1 MNGNVSERVV
11 IDHIGHQGDGVVRG
25 EGTPVFVPYTLPGE
39 TVEIERSNERAVLR
53 AVITPSAERI
63 EPICPHFGICGG
75 CALQHWQEA
84 GYRAWKRE
92 LVVAALKQA
101 GVTAEVAALVDAH
114 GEGRRRAVLHA
125 RRGGGTGLTVGF
137 AGRRSHA
144 IVPIERCPVL
154 AKPLARV
161 FEIGRR
167 VAEILAPKEKP
178 LDLHFT
184 ATEGG
189 LDLDVRGSGP
199 LNAKMI
205 SALARIAAEEKL
217 ARLTRHGEVV
227 AQLAEPVLRIGTAR
241 VLLPA
246 GSFLQATAAGEAAL
260 AAAVQEAVGG
270 AKNIADL
277 FSGVGTFAL
286 RLAGKAKV
294 FAADGDKNAIA
305 ALLRAAKTPGLKPVD
320 AIVRDLFRRPLVD
333 AELKKFDAV
342 VLDPPRQGAEAQ
354 ARELARSKVPLVVYV
369 SCGPA
374 TFARDAKILC
384 TAGYRITRVTPVDQ
398 FRYSAHVEL
407 VGVFARD

>member
-53 AVITPSAERI
+53 AVIAPSAKRI

-137 AGRRSHA
+137 AGRRSHT

-260 AAAVQEAVGG
+260 AEAVQEAVGS

-305 ALLRAAKTPGLKPVD
+305 ALLRAAKTPGLKPVE

-333 AELKKFDAV
+333 AELKKFDAI

>member
-1 MNGNVSERVV
+1 MNGNVSERVI

-25 EGTPVFVPYTLPGE
+25 EGAPIFVSYTLPGE
-39 TVEIERSNERAVLR
+39 TVEIERAGERAVLR
-53 AVITPSAERI
+53 AVIAPSAERI
-63 EPICPHFGICGG
+63 APICPHFGVCGG

-101 GVTAEVAALVDAH
+101 GVTAEVGALIDAH

-199 LNAKMI
+199 LNTKMI
-205 SALARIAAEEKL
+205 AALARIAAEEKL

-246 GSFLQATAAGEAAL
+246 GSFLQATVAGEAAL
-260 AAAVQEAVGG
+260 AEAVQEAASG

-305 ALLRAAKTPGLKPVD
+305 ALLRAAKTPGLKPVE

-333 AELKKFDAV
+333 AELKKLDAV

-369 SCGPA
+369 SCSPA

-384 TAGYRITRVTPVDQ
+384 AAGYRLTRVTPVDQ

-407 VGVFARD
+407 VGVFERA

>member
-25 EGTPVFVPYTLPGE
+25 EGVPLFVPYTLPGE
-39 TVEIERSNERAVLR
+39 TVEIERSNERALLR
-53 AVITPSAERI
+53 AVIAPSAERI
-63 EPICPHFGICGG
+63 APICPHFGICGG

-101 GVTAEVAALVDAH
+101 GVTAEVGALIDAH

-199 LNAKMI
+199 LNTKMI
-205 SALARIAAEEKL
+205 AALARIAAEEKL

-260 AAAVQEAVGG
+260 AAAVQEAASG

-305 ALLRAAKTPGLKPVD
+305 ALLRAAKTPGLKPVE

-354 ARELARSKVPLVVYV
+354 ARELARSKAPLVVYV
-369 SCGPA
+369 SCSPA

-384 TAGYRITRVTPVDQ
+384 AAGYRLERVTPVDQ